1 MSPWKALP
9 LERHQERRP
18 SDDWLTTLAAC
29 PGLPTHQLDSRPSLV
44 APTCWTPS
52 QPGWTQA
59 EAPWSARW
67 SPSPPCPPR
76 QHGPPGLGGFP
87 GLLPYRLFR
96 LPFCWGCQFSGFL
109 GWLCFNL
116 SPRSRLRRLPLSL
129 GREEMEGPGSLGQ
142 ALEPA
147 DFQEQML
154 ESPGGSAAPPTCLPP
169 NRPGELLKM
178 QFPFIFPVKS
188 LPVP

>member
-1 MSPWKALP
+1 MRPLP
-9 LERHQERRP
+9 STR
-18 SDDWLTTLAAC
+18 
-29 PGLPTHQLDSRPSLV
+29 QLDNLPSLV
-44 APTCWTPS
+44 APARWAPS
-52 QPGWTQA
+52 QPVRTQA
-59 EAPWSARW
+59 EVPWSARW
-67 SPSPPCPPR
+67 SPSPSWPAATVR
-76 QHGPPGLGGFP
+76 AARLGGFP

-96 LPFCWGCQFSGFL
+96 LPFCWGYQFSGFP

-116 SPRSRLRRLPLSL
+116 SPWSRLHRLPLSL
-129 GREEMEGPGSLGQ
+129 GQEGMEGPGSLGQ

-154 ESPGGSAAPPTCLPP
+154 GSPGGFTAPPTCLPP